1 MNANKS
7 LLVIWTLMS
16 SLSMFSQIKEETLYF
31 EEITSNTLSAYVP
44 KGTRDKT
51 VSFTDKGY
59 VISGKMYKKEL
70 VSGSMIEI
78 TDTRNNM
85 ILKGEYSLA
94 GSKPSVR
101 GRLDYNCGGSI
112 SSIYGTFSVSNG
124 KDGLVMKPGRAD
136 TLSVKEMQW
145 DIWSGMW
152 QGKSCVI
159 ARTHP
164 GAFLYINTADKN
176 WPYNEFRAS
185 IAEENLVLYGYENI
199 KALLLLDTLQVEVS
213 FRNGIRFTGN
223 VAGKTAGGDDIAFTY
238 LDGTKTYLPGR
249 RISVAKEYDGQ
260 AVKYTFTAEND
271 SSSVVL
277 KEKYFLPMSAD
288 IDIDSLWFRSYY
300 QRHSSDIYVKYVGG
314 HNFYGNFKVE
324 KGKPVNTVGTFT
336 YSNGDKFI
344 GNLSGKYYG
353 GIPVEGKT
361 IFSDGT
367 LVEGNW
373 LESYCLTDSQLNS
386 LAEISH
392 VPSLVR
398 AKAILMSNANNYNR
412 LVEKAEQSD
421 RNGDLQNARNL
432 YLQARKYSDRPEIDE
447 KLKNL
452 DNKIK
457 RLQLVKRFGSKYADK
472 IMAGVIEVGMT
483 KEMVKQVLQDD
494 TDFYRISKWTNY
506 AGEQM
511 ETWEFDFEYG
521 VEKAKRQLYEA
532 TVDDKDGESL
542 SSTEKTAASLLS
554 NLVMG
559 TAGYLVPAMMGD
571 MTEYKYLRFRN
582 SVLVELKDSSTYD
595 DMNNAKREALNSVM
609 WFNLL

>member
-1 MNANKS
+1 
-7 LLVIWTLMS
+7 
-16 SLSMFSQIKEETLYF
+16 
-31 EEITSNTLSAYVP
+31 
-44 KGTRDKT
+44 
-51 VSFTDKGY
+51 
-59 VISGKMYKKEL
+59 
-70 VSGSMIEI
+70 
-78 TDTRNNM
+78 
-85 ILKGEYSLA
+85 
-94 GSKPSVR
+94 
-101 GRLDYNCGGSI
+101 
-112 SSIYGTFSVSNG
+112 
-124 KDGLVMKPGRAD
+124 
-136 TLSVKEMQW
+136 
-145 DIWSGMW
+145 
-152 QGKSCVI
+152 
-159 ARTHP
+159 
-164 GAFLYINTADKN
+164 
-176 WPYNEFRAS
+176 
-185 IAEENLVLYGYENI
+185 
-199 KALLLLDTLQVEVS
+199 
-213 FRNGIRFTGN
+213 
-223 VAGKTAGGDDIAFTY
+223 
-238 LDGTKTYLPGR
+238 
-249 RISVAKEYDGQ
+249 
-260 AVKYTFTAEND
+260 
-271 SSSVVL
+271 
-277 KEKYFLPMSAD
+277 
-288 IDIDSLWFRSYY
+288 
-300 QRHSSDIYVKYVGG
+300 
-314 HNFYGNFKVE
+314 
-324 KGKPVNTVGTFT
+324 
-336 YSNGDKFI
+336 
-344 GNLSGKYYG
+344 
-353 GIPVEGKT
+353 
-361 IFSDGT
+361 
-367 LVEGNW
+367 
-373 LESYCLTDSQLNS
+373 
-386 LAEISH
+386 
-392 VPSLVR
+392 
-398 AKAILMSNANNYNR
+398 MSNANNYNR

-559 TAGYLVPAMMGD
+559 TAGYLASAMMGD